1 MAYGK
6 FHCYDGGSIW
16 FEECDAEMQ
25 ELLSKC
31 RNILLQNTRKGS
43 TTVSGCREAAKLFRK
58 SAVFHWEWANWEG
71 SQPGYIPEP
80 FHVETA
86 SEVIKVP
93 LDARGVSMGIDIDLD
108 ESKLF
113 FKFSVEFKLKLVR
126 GFNEDRVRLW
136 LETND
141 INLCGSIYGLTI
153 DESDGQVV
161 EFLGVTR

>member
-1 MAYGK
+1 MAHGK

-31 RNILLQNTRKGS
+31 QNILLQNSRKGG
-43 TTVSGCREAAKLFRK
+43 TTVSGRKEAAALFRK

-71 SQPGYIPEP
+71 QSDSYVPEP
-80 FHVETA
+80 FHVETD

-93 LDARGVSMGIDIDLD
+93 LDARGVSISIDLH

-113 FKFSVEFKLKLVR
+113 FKYSVEFKLKLVS

-141 INLCGSIYGLTI
+141 ISLCGSIYGLAI

-161 EFLGVTR
+161 EFLGVT